1 MLTTNELNAKKLE
14 RSLLIE
20 RQAVNLEAR
29 TVELAFA
36 TENPVERWFGFEILD
51 CSSKAVDLKRLRSGG
66 PVLVGHNPDDQVGV
80 VEKATVDKDKVCRA
94 IVRFSKSARGQEI
107 LDDIA
112 DGIRRNIS
120 VGYRIN
126 EVQLENEKNGVATYR
141 ATSWTPYEVSIVPMP
156 ADVKCGVGREL
167 DPTNNQPKET
177 RTMEKCKHCGLD
189 LVNTRCTCD
198 GFVQEERA
206 AVLAADN
213 ARRQAIIDEGEK
225 YADKGGREIAMRV
238 SRDPKA
244 TVETFRAEMLDAINQ
259 RARMTPP
266 VAVQPVPQGM
276 GNGAVPISTS
286 LRYNPNSLRAFSKR
300 FDKVRD
306 QEEAAFRSGQWAR
319 AILWN
324 SREAQRWCADHGLQ
338 TRIMNEMGG
347 SSGGFTVPDE
357 MESAIVDMRLQYGA
371 ARRLCKLIPMGSAA
385 VTVPV
390 RTAGV
395 TSYFVAEQGAPTA
408 NDPTWG
414 QAQLVA
420 KSLKTETRFTQE
432 LEEDAVIDIGAF
444 VVDELALSQAA
455 MEDNCW
461 LNGDGTSTYGG
472 MTGLITLLE
481 AGYSTLASCHI
492 HSGSANAN
500 DTFAEVLSADLTTV
514 MGKCPSYAKSNAKWL
529 ASPVADSMIFA
540 RLLAAAGGNTIQ
552 TLQGQV
558 GAGFLGYMREV
569 SEYAPAGAAT
579 DYSNKVMVL
588 FGDFSK
594 ACLFGDRRGITVQVL
609 RELYAQSGIISVLA
623 TSRFDINNQFAVGT
637 TSAAGP
643 VVALIG
649 N

>member
-1 MLTTNELNAKKLE
+1 MGLTIKEINAGKLE
-14 RSLLIE
+14 RSLLVE
-20 RQAVNLEAR
+20 RQSVNIDER

-36 TENPVERWFGFEILD
+36 SETPVERWYGFEILD
-51 CSSKAVDLKRLRSGG
+51 CGSKAVDLKRLRSGG

-80 VEKATVDKDKVCRA
+80 VEKAWVDSDKVCRA
-94 IVRFSKSARGQEI
+94 IVRFSKSVRGQEI
-107 LDDIA
+107 LTDIA

-120 VGYRIN
+120 VGYMIN
-126 EVQLENEKNGVATYR
+126 EVLLEKEKDGVATYR
-141 ATSWTPYEVSIVPMP
+141 ATSWTPYEVSTVPMP
-156 ADVKCGVGREL
+156 ADIKVGIGREL
-167 DPTNNQPKET
+167 DNKTHQIREN

-189 LVNTRCTCD
+189 LVNARCTCN
-198 GFVQEERA
+198 GFAQDERQA
-206 AVLAADN
+206 TLTADS
-213 ARRQAIIDEGEK
+213 ARRQSIIDEGEK
-225 YADKGGREIAMRV
+225 YADKGGREVAMRLI
-238 SRDPKA
+238 RDPQS
-244 TVETFRAEMLDAINQ
+244 TVEVFRTEMLDMINQ
-259 RARMTPP
+259 RSKAVPVMATHTP
-266 VAVQPVPQGM
+266 QPPGQGF
-276 GNGAVPISTS
+276 GAVPVSVS
-286 LRYNPNSLRAFSKR
+286 LRYNPQSLRAFAKR
-300 FDKVRD
+300 FDRTRE
-306 QEEAAFRSGQWAR
+306 QEEAAFRSGMWAK

-324 SREAQRWCADHGLQ
+324 DRNAQRWCADNGLQ
-338 TRIMNEMGG
+338 QRIMNEMGG

-357 MESAIVDMRLQYGA
+357 MESAIVDMRLQYGV
-371 ARRLCKLIPMGSAA
+371 ARRLCKIIPMGSAA

-395 TSYFVAEQGAPTA
+395 TSYFVAEQAGPTN

-461 LNGDGTSTYGG
+461 LNGDGSSTFGG

-481 AGYSTLASCHI
+481 AGYATLAGNVAGAS
-492 HSGSANAN
+492 NT
-500 DTFAEVLSADLTTV
+500 DTWSEIIAGELVAV

-529 ASPVADSMIFA
+529 TSPYADSMVFA
-540 RLLAAAGGNTIQ
+540 RLLAAGGGNTIQ
-552 TLQGQV
+552 TLQGTT
-558 GAGFLGYMREV
+558 GAAFLGYMRETC
-569 SEYAPAGAAT
+569 EYMPAGATT
-579 DYSNKVMVL
+579 DYTNKVMAL

-637 TSAAGP
+637 TTSPGP
-643 VVALIG
+643 VCALIG
-649 N
+649 G